1 MPSDQVNKVNSAQYK
16 KMVEEQAPKSNIG
29 KDCLMAFLFGG
40 SLCVLGQIAF
50 DIAKSAGLDKDLASA
65 VSSISLITLA
75 AILTAFN
82 VFDDIGRI
90 AGAGTLVPITGF
102 ANSVVASA
110 MEFKTE
116 GFVFGTSVKLFVIA
130 GPVVVF
136 GTVFS
141 VIYGI
146 ILLILKAMVVDVGL

>member
-1 MPSDQVNKVNSAQYK
+1 
-16 KMVEEQAPKSNIG
+16 
-29 KDCLMAFLFGG
+29 
-40 SLCVLGQIAF
+40 
-50 DIAKSAGLDKDLASA
+50 
-65 VSSISLITLA
+65 
-75 AILTAFN
+75 
-82 VFDDIGRI
+82 
-90 AGAGTLVPITGF
+90 
-102 ANSVVASA
+102 